1 MRMSLVASLLA
12 SAAAAGCAKFS
23 TDLPPD
29 TTAPHVEL
37 TAPQDGSTVGGG
49 VAIDVSASDNYS
61 VEVVRILI
69 DGTLRATFYTLPYH
83 LLWSTIAIPNNS
95 VHTIVAEA
103 VDPSSN
109 LGRAQVS
116 VTVINGQ
123 Q

>member
-12 SAAAAGCAKFS
+12 VGAAAGCFAS

-29 TTAPHVEL
+29 NQ
-37 TAPQDGSTVGGG
+37 APQVQISAPLDGTMVGGG
-49 VAIDVSASDNYS
+49 VSIDVSAADNFS

-69 DGTLRATFYTLPYH
+69 DGTLRATFYTRPYH
-83 LLWSTIAIPNNS
+83 LLWSTVAIPNNT

-103 VDPSSN
+103 VDPSNN